1 MEENIDPLGQRCP
14 THARGGWAGNR
25 GIIDVGNHKHAWGP
39 RAWFTSALDYF
50 PDERS
55 DARCTHLLF
64 DDEASAIAAGHRPCA
79 RCRGADYSKYGDARA
94 GPRSP
99 AERQGSR

>member
-1 MEENIDPLGQRCP
+1 MEEHIDPLGQRCP

-25 GIIDVGNHKHAWGP
+25 GIIDVGNHEHAWEP

-55 DARCTHLLF
+55 DTRCTHALTLRRRSICYRGG
-64 DDEASAIAAGHRPCA
+64 APSLRPLS
-79 RCRGADYSKYGDARA
+79 RGGLQQV
-94 GPRSP
+94 P
-99 AERQGSR
+99 